1 MKRVTIT
8 AAIVSERYHLWG
20 VTPPQAGWKSK
31 TQPLSHLAERCFP
44 ELKYIFMTYLL
55 TLSVGQVIHHQIIR

>member
-8 AAIVSERYHLWG
+8 PAIVSKRYQLWG
-20 VTPPQAGWKSK
+20 VTPPQAGWSSK

-44 ELKYIFMTYLL
+44 ELKYAFVTYLL
-55 TLSVGQVIHHQIIR
+55 KLSVGQVIHKQIIR